1 MATLTELAKRVLV
14 RIGSLDPD
22 ENPSAK
28 DAQAIVNIFNEMF
41 AEWAQED
48 CDIALTLPVDGA
60 DTVTSQL
67 QISAI
72 VNNAALKAS
81 NDFGMPVS
89 QQLYDMAYRSKT
101 TLQKSLETMANVV
114 LDQALLD
121 AGKRRDTEIL

>member
-28 DAQAIVNIFNEMF
+28 DADAIVGIFNEML
-41 AEWAQED
+41 AEWAEED
-48 CDIALTLPVDGA
+48 CDIAITLPVDGS

-67 QISAI
+67 QVSAI
-72 VNNAALKAS
+72 VSNAALRAA
-81 NDFGMPVS
+81 NDFGLPVT

-101 TLQKSLETMANVV
+101 TLQKSLETMTNAV